1 LKVNLIATFPTL
13 PPSGRDRV
21 RMFRVEVDFEPSDAM
36 VERAVHRVV
45 HRVAERDRHQHRDQ
59 DGEEDAEVHNSVTQ
73 NLHST
78 IKYYFIL
85 IYYFVKC
92 TWSIKSTIQNN

>member
-1 LKVNLIATFPTL
+1 MKLIWRGFSYFYLKVNLIATFPAL

-45 HRVAERDRHQHRDQ
+45 HRVAERDRHQQRDQ
-59 DGEEDAEVHNSVTQ
+59 DGEEDAEAHNSVMKFAT
-73 NLHST
+73 
-78 IKYYFIL
+78 
-85 IYYFVKC
+85 
-92 TWSIKSTIQNN
+92 NN

>member
-1 LKVNLIATFPTL
+1 MYKKWGEIKLIWRGFSYFYSKVNLIATFPTL

-59 DGEEDAEVHNSVTQ
+59 DGEEDAEAHNSV
-73 NLHST
+73 
-78 IKYYFIL
+78 IKFA
-85 IYYFVKC
+85 
-92 TWSIKSTIQNN
+92 TNN